1 MCEAEQTRVQ
11 GLPRKCRDSSSKRPV
26 ALNGASGARAIDR
39 IADQG
44 MTPMSKM
51 HADLMCSACAKT
63 AFDECRLRAERAL
76 DTIMRNRG
84 LSPAFRDNSH
94 LFAVGGAAADVAGD
108 LSCERSWHTPNYCG
122 ISAIDSAQH
131 EIPREGVVGG
141 LGLGDDHQPARILI
155 EAMNDTRPA
164 DPADPGKT
172 HPAMADQGVYER
184 AVRVSRRGVDNQARG
199 LIDDDQMCVL
209 EADIQSNRLPDRR
222 CIYIIRA
229 NYDEFLAASDSQ
241 RRVAQSCSF
250 AGDIAVMD
258 QPFEPGARQRREM
271 AGKRPV
277 KALPGLTGAGEDSG
291 RDAAKR
297 GGFSR
302 HDRAFCRTG
311 AKSSLRAKKDALS

>member
-1 MCEAEQTRVQ
+1 
-11 GLPRKCRDSSSKRPV
+11 
-26 ALNGASGARAIDR
+26 
-39 IADQG
+39 
-44 MTPMSKM
+44 
-51 HADLMCSACAKT
+51 
-63 AFDECRLRAERAL
+63 
-76 DTIMRNRG
+76 
-84 LSPAFRDNSH
+84 
-94 LFAVGGAAADVAGD
+94 
-108 LSCERSWHTPNYCG
+108 
-122 ISAIDSAQH
+122 
-131 EIPREGVVGG
+131 VGG

-164 DPADPGKT
+164 DPADPGKAD
-172 HPAMADQGVYER
+172 PAVADQGVYER

-258 QPFEPGARQRREM
+258 QPFEPGARQRRQL
-271 AGKRPV
+271 AGKRAI